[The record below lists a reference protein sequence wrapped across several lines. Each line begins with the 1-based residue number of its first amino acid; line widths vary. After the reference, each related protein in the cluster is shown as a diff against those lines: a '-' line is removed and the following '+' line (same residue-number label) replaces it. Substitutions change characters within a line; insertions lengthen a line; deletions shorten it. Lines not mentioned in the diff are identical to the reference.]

1 MSRRRDVP
9 KRKILPDPVHRDKL
23 VAKFMN
29 TLMIGGKKSTAEG
42 ILYGAFEVIKA
53 RFKEEPLEVFRK
65 ALDNVKP
72 KLEVKSRRVGG
83 ATYQVPVEVRPERR
97 VALGMRWLVNN
108 ARGRGEKTMMERLA
122 AEFVDAAA
130 MRGGAVKKRDDTHR
144 MAEANKAF
152 AHYRW

>member
-53 RFKEEPLEVFRK
+53 RFKEDPLEVFRK

-97 VALGMRWLVNN
+97 VALGMRWLVMN

-122 AEFVDAAA
+122 AEFVDASA
-130 MRGGAVKKRDDTHR
+130 MRGGAVKKKDDTHR